1 MSSLETNVAGVTF
14 DGRQAILALYRGRE
28 RLSAELRREP
38 SNPFDPNAIRVNI
51 DVANPHT
58 LHVGY
63 IPKSLAARLAPRMD
77 GGTVLLVTRAT
88 VLYNE
93 GTYGLRIC
101 IDTNK
106 EEAN

>member
-14 DGRQAILALYRGRE
+14 EGRQAILALYRGSE
-28 RLSAELRREP
+28 RLSAELKRQP
-38 SNPFDPNAIRVNI
+38 NNPFDPNAIRVNI
-51 DVANPHT
+51 DVTNPQT

-63 IPKSLAARLAPRMD
+63 VPRALAARLAPRMD
-77 GGTVLLVTRAT
+77 GGDVLLVTRAT
-88 VLYNE
+88 VVYNE
-93 GTYGLRIC
+93 GIYGLRIC